1 MRKIIL
7 ALALI
12 GFSTAANASDA
23 TDVAACQATPNCALG
38 AIVTTPS
45 VQSGAGLAVRS
56 LDTYRRQRVNV
67 GDGAGNDVSSATPL
81 PVALGAGSN
90 TIGSLIGNNSTL
102 TVAQTVTAASAYATG
117 NAVGGLITL
126 TSINRASGASILVQS
141 VLVTSKSAQ
150 TNPMD
155 ILLFN
160 ASPTGSTCT
169 DKTAVSIVAADAGKL
184 VGVAHVTDW
193 TSGGTASVG
202 QMQQPPIGIAVPA
215 TTLYACLVTRSTPTW
230 TSTSDVSVVVSSILN

>member
-1 MRKIIL
+1 MKNILSLMFALTL
-7 ALALI
+7 ALSSPARAFMWVDTQGAAHPGATMLCV
-12 GFSTAANASDA
+12 STGNIVVPCGNA
-23 TDVAACQATPNCALG
+23 
-38 AIVTTPS
+38 
-45 VQSGAGLAVRS
+45 
-56 LDTYRRQRVNV
+56 
-67 GDGAGNDVSSATPL
+67 ATPL
-81 PVALGAGSN
+81 IVIPNGQ
-90 TIGSLIGNNSTL
+90 NSTL
-102 TVAQTVTAASAYATG
+102 TVAQTVTASSAYVSG

-126 TSINRASGASILVQS
+126 AGINRATGLSILVQS

-155 ILLFN
+155 LLLFN

-193 TSGGTASVG
+193 TSGGTASIG
-202 QMQQPPIGIAVPA
+202 QMNQPPIGIAVPA
-215 TTLYACLVTRSTPTW
+215 TTLYACLVTRGTPTW

>member
-1 MRKIIL
+1 M
-7 ALALI
+7 
-12 GFSTAANASDA
+12 
-23 TDVAACQATPNCALG
+23 
-38 AIVTTPS
+38 
-45 VQSGAGLAVRS
+45 RS
-56 LDTYRRQRVNV
+56 LAALFTACLLAASAGTAIAQTATVVPTCGTSSLTVGRDRTSQIDTTGATCANIV
-67 GDGAGNDVSSATPL
+67 GQT
-81 PVALGAGSN
+81 SN
-90 TIGSLIGNNSTL
+90 L
-102 TVAQTVTAASAYATG
+102 TVAQTVTASSAYVSG

-126 TSINRASGASILVQS
+126 AGVNRASGASILVQS

-155 ILLFN
+155 LLLFN

-193 TSGGTASVG
+193 TSGGTASIG
-202 QMQQPPIGIAVPA
+202 QMNQPPIGIAVPA
-215 TTLYACLVTRSTPTW
+215 TTLYACLVTRGTPTW